1 MTGVANPAR
10 LPTDGDILLV
20 GDNAQ
25 IAVPSGQPVTL
36 QDVIWNEAGPN
47 GLTLR
52 FRFVAPQIAR
62 DSGSVDAE
70 TASADMMALCN
81 AFALPRIAEL
91 GPQPGQVIISLSDRA
106 LPFGE
111 TVPEATQFFEAFS
124 IEDGTC
130 IWEMF

>member
-1 MTGVANPAR
+1 MTGIANLAQLPA
-10 LPTDGDILLV
+10 DGDVVLV
-20 GDNAQ
+20 GDNAP
-25 IAVPSGQPVTL
+25 IAVPSGQAVTL
-36 QDVIWNEAGPN
+36 QDVIWNEAGPS

-62 DSGSVDAE
+62 SGGSVDAE
-70 TASADMMALCN
+70 SASADMMALCN
-81 AFALPRIAEL
+81 AFALPRLAEF

-124 IEDGTC
+124 IENGTC
-130 IWEMF
+130 VWEMF